1 MKSYTSF
8 YKPLVLLGM
17 PFVIGQLGS
26 IVLAFADTALS
37 MWVIIGGNILNFFG
51 NWILIYAKFGLTT
64 AGLLYLIVL
73 RKRLNYIEREP

>member
-17 PFVIGQLGS
+17 PIVIGQLGS

-37 MWVIIGGNILNFFG
+37 MWVIIGGNILNIFG
-51 NWILIYAKFGLTT
+51 NWILIYGKFGLTT
-64 AGLLYLIVL
+64 AGLF
-73 RKRLNYIEREP
+73 RKKLNYIEREP